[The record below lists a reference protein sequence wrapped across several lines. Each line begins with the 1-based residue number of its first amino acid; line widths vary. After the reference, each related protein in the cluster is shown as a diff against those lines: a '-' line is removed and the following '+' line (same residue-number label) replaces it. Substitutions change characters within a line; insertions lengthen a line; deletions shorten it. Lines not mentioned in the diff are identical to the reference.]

1 MISIPFSQE
10 KFMPRTPF
18 IALFLVLSLNLP
30 TASHAAALEKELKES
45 IKYLKKIPAI
55 KWVKVKRN
63 SVILGWKGFPDQFNL
78 INTEAALK
86 ATRATGRT
94 VNVWSVRHTQKN
106 WITGTRPY
114 LCKTTAQNGTVKNTS
129 CNF

>member
-1 MISIPFSQE
+1 MMRIIY
-10 KFMPRTPF
+10 F
-18 IALFLVLSLNLP
+18 ILFLILSLNIP
-30 TASHAAALEKELKES
+30 THSEAMALEKELKES
-45 IKYLKKIPAI
+45 VEYLEEIPEI

-63 SVILGWKGFPDQFNL
+63 SVIVGWKGLPKKFNL

-86 ATRATGRT
+86 GTRATGRT
-94 VNVWSVRHTQKN
+94 VYVWSVRHTQKN

-114 LCKTTAQNGTVKNTS
+114 LCKTIAKNGKVNETS

>member
-1 MISIPFSQE
+1 MIRNVC
-10 KFMPRTPF
+10 MV
-18 IALFLVLSLNLP
+18 LFLVLSLNSP
-30 TASHAAALEKELKES
+30 NGAEAVALEKDLKES
-45 IKYLKKIPAI
+45 IKYLEEIPEI

-63 SVILGWKGFPDQFNL
+63 TVIVGWKGLPKRFNL

-86 ATRATGRT
+86 GTRATGRT
-94 VNVWSVRHTQKN
+94 VYIWSVRHTQKN

-114 LCKTTAQNGTVKNTS
+114 LCKTTARNGKVDETT

>member
-1 MISIPFSQE
+1 MMRLLVIV
-10 KFMPRTPF
+10 
-18 IALFLVLSLNLP
+18 LFLVFSLNLP
-30 TASHAAALEKELKES
+30 TPSHAKALEKELKES
-45 IKYLKKIPAI
+45 VRYLEEIPQV

-63 SVILGWKGFPDQFNL
+63 SVILGWKGFPSKFNL

-86 ATRATGRT
+86 GSQATGRT
-94 VNVWSVRHTQKN
+94 VNVWSVRHTQKK

-114 LCKTTAQNGTVKNTS
+114 LCKTTARNGKVKKTS